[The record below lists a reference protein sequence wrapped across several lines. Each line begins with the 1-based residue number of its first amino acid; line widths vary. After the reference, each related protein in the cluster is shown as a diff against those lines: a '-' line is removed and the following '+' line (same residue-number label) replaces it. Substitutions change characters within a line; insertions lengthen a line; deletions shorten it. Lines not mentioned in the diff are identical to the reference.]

1 MTIRVL
7 TVPIRKN
14 LMEGP
19 PERSAIH
26 GAVRG
31 ETTILSLSWA
41 RVVPSHDF

>member
-7 TVPIRKN
+7 TVLIRRN
-14 LMEGP
+14 LL
-19 PERSAIH
+19 RSAIH

-41 RVVPSHDF
+41 RVIPSHDF